1 MALVP
6 GKPIIANRGIDYIPR
21 LNSAPECTIK
31 TNLRINYFLNLT
43 HLART
48 INSLTGGKSLSKQT
62 KWWNDCSPERKFQQR
77 EIDLEQ
83 LTDEE
88 PGSRYIVQVWPR
100 VNQISSRIPKV
111 DLQRQTR
118 RSHALSPTLAS
129 SRGVIFGTGRAP
141 AEFRAD

>member
-21 LNSAPECTIK
+21 LNSAPESTIK

-62 KWWNDCSPERKFQQR
+62 KWRNDCSRERKFQQR
-77 EIDLEQ
+77 EIDPEQ

-100 VNQISSRIPKV
+100 VNQISSRNPKS
-111 DLQRQTR
+111 
-118 RSHALSPTLAS
+118 RSPKADEKKPRAVTNFSKFSWGYFRHRSGA
-129 SRGVIFGTGRAP
+129 GRI
-141 AEFRAD
+141 